1 MTATNEFR
9 VRPVT
14 RFNLTHFQSDDKTS
28 GVRSLGEFDTVEKA
42 EEVGMALNCL
52 VPGSTFQTLDGRT
65 AGEYP
70 IGLLTQ
76 AIERDSVP
84 PGHVAVSLADVESY
98 FLSWEKNYRDGNTLS
113 IEESLKMTPEQIAAR
128 NASDFWAKFNKQPTQ
143 YVIVAVHTFAVE
155 TKAYFANNLD
165 EAQKLMAQAE
175 AEHGTEFRIFS
186 R

>member
-14 RFNLTHFQSDDKTS
+14 RFNLTHFQSEGVAS
-28 GVRSLGEFDTVEKA
+28 SVRSLGEFDTIEKA
-42 EEVGMALNCL
+42 EEVGQALNCL

-84 PGHVAVSLADVESY
+84 PGHVAVSLADVERY
-98 FLSWEKNYRDGNTLS
+98 FLNWETSYRDGKTLS
-113 IEESLKMTPEQIAAR
+113 VDDALKQTPEEIAAR
-128 NASDFWAKFNKQPTQ
+128 NASDFWARFSKEPAQ
-143 YVIVAVHTFAVE
+143 YVIVAVHTLQID
-155 TKAYFANNLD
+155 TKAYFADNLVD
-165 EAQKLMAQAE
+165 AEKTKTE
-175 AEHGTEFRIFS
+175 AELTHGTEFRIFS

>member
-14 RFNLTHFQSDDKTS
+14 RFNLTHHQDNGNTGFT
-28 GVRSLGEFDTVEKA
+28 RSLGEFDTIEKA
-42 EEVGMALNCL
+42 EELGMALNCL

-84 PGHVAVSLADVESY
+84 PGHVAVSLADVERY
-98 FLSWEKNYRDGNTLS
+98 FLAWEKNYRDGNTLTVD
-113 IEESLKMTPEQIAAR
+113 EALKLTPEETAAR
-128 NASDFWAKFNKQPTQ
+128 NASDFWANFAKEPVQ
-143 YVIVAVHTFAVE
+143 YVIVAVHTFQVE
-155 TKAYFANNLD
+155 TKAYFAANLAD
-165 EAQKLMAQAE
+165 AGKLKTEAE
-175 AEHGTEFRIFS
+175 AKHGTEFRIFS

>member
-14 RFNLTHFQSDDKTS
+14 RFNLTHFQADGAGSS
-28 GVRSLGEFDTVEKA
+28 VRSLGEFDTVEKA

-84 PGHVAVSLADVESY
+84 PGHVAVSLADVERY
-98 FLSWEKNYRDGNTLS
+98 FLNWETSYRDGKTLS
-113 IEESLKMTPEQIAAR
+113 VDDALKQTPEEIAAR
-128 NASDFWAKFNKQPTQ
+128 NASDFWARFSKEPAQ

-155 TKAYFANNLD
+155 TKAYFADNLAD
-165 EAQKLMAQAE
+165 AQKLKAE
-175 AEHGTEFRIFS
+175 AEEKHGTEFRVFS

>member
-14 RFNLTHFQSDDKTS
+14 RFNLTHFQADANGS
-28 GVRSLGEFDTVEKA
+28 GVRSLGEFDTVERA

-70 IGLLTQ
+70 IGLLAQ
-76 AIERDSVP
+76 AIARDSMP
-84 PGHVAVSLADVESY
+84 PNHVAVSRDDVERY
-98 FLSWEKNYRDGNTLS
+98 FLNWEKSYREGKTLS
-113 IEESLKMTPEQIAAR
+113 VEDSLKQTPEETAAR
-128 NASDFWAKFNKQPTQ
+128 NASDFWAQFSTQPTQ
-143 YVIVAVHTFAVE
+143 YVIVAVHTFKVE
-155 TKAYFANNLD
+155 TCAYFADNLAAA
-165 EAQKLMAQAE
+165 ETLKAE
-175 AEHGTEFRIFS
+175 AEEKHGTEFRIFS